1 MFKQLIAGELVEGDG
16 KPLEVINPTTGKVL
30 EVIPTATE
38 EQTQKALE
46 SAQKA
51 FESWSKKSIA
61 EREVYIQ
68 KLVNV
73 LDEEKEKIVSCLISE
88 TGKAAD
94 VASYDFDM
102 LPDCLKYYNEEV
114 KRLNGEIVPDYDN
127 QHINMLIRKPLGVVV
142 CHLAWNFPL
151 LNVGYKLGP
160 ILASGCTCV
169 IKPSSDTPLATMLV
183 GEAVKKAGIPD
194 GVVNIVEGS
203 GAVVSKVMNESTIPS
218 MVTMI
223 GSTGTGKK
231 LVEQSST
238 SIKNYSLELG
248 GNAPVIVMKDAD
260 AFNAGVCTADGKF
273 GNTGQVCVAPNRIF
287 VHESVLDEFMAGVN
301 SFMDEIKLG
310 SGNDEGKHL
319 VGPLVNEKALHNME
333 SLVED
338 AVSKGAK
345 IYRGG
350 KRAEREGFFYE
361 PTVLVNVDKTM
372 RVYQEE
378 IFGPIMPIY
387 SFNDEADIVAMANDT
402 EYGLAAYVY
411 TKDLSMAMKLSQ
423 EIDAGSVCVNEPFY
437 AYQLPHGGCKQSGIG
452 KDCSRIGLE
461 EYYTVQRISIKL

>member
-194 GVVNIVEGS
+194 GVVNIVVGS

-238 SIKNYSLELG
+238 SIK
-248 GNAPVIVMKDAD
+248 
-260 AFNAGVCTADGKF
+260 
-273 GNTGQVCVAPNRIF
+273 NTGQVCVAPNRIF